1 MCKELYGEE
10 ARGMTI
16 EDVNNCLQYTPAGGM
31 YFDKDGN
38 TQTTN
43 NLTTKLNELPTEVW
57 NAIKGSY
64 KTPDGKDTEE
74 NFGKVLLNDYWYSAS
89 GNETFT
95 DKEKEYILQN
105 YKELLST
112 SDE

>member
-64 KTPDGKDTEE
+64 KTPDGKDTE
-74 NFGKVLLNDYWYSAS
+74 FWKS
-89 GNETFT
+89 FI
-95 DKEKEYILQN
+95 K
-105 YKELLST
+105 
-112 SDE
+112 